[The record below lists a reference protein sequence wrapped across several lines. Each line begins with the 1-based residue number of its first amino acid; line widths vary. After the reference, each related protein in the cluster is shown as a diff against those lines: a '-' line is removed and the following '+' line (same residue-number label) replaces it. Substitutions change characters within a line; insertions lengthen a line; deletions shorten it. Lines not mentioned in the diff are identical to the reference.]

1 MSSPST
7 VSTPCVTTT
16 AEARDRA
23 QFILG
28 AVSLVIWFVVAFSL
42 AVKWYIDEYTA
53 QPILMA
59 GGVAFAVAA
68 IPWLAYAPLV
78 RRLMKRRDTQ
88 QRRPAR
94 RARPNE

>member
-1 MSSPST
+1 
-7 VSTPCVTTT
+7 VTTT

-28 AVSLVIWFVVAFSL
+28 AISLIIWFVLAFTL

-53 QPILMA
+53 QHILMA

-78 RRLMKRRDTQ
+78 RRLMRRRGIPQPRPGQ
-88 QRRPAR
+88 QS
-94 RARPNE
+94 RPNE